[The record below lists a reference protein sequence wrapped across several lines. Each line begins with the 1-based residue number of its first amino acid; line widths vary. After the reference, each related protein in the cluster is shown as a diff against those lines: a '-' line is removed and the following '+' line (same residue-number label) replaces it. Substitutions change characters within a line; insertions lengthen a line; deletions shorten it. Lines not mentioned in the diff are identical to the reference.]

1 MPNRI
6 FERRRRKKEGKFI
19 TTRYTKPLEIKEQLK
34 ASTPDES
41 IHGSEV
47 PQISGIPTLNPQG
60 ETVGYTTATGVQKDL
75 GTTSKEGTDAEYDTK
90 YKRQYQADTREVH
103 SKKRDKALSK
113 ATGTDVYDVR
123 IRKKLEHR
131 TKGPEGQPET
141 YTFTKYKKK
150 GGENIEKSSKTKVVT
165 ARNEERLAR
174 KAARFS
180 NPKNV
185 SQGER
190 GMVYGGD
197 KNILGRDKT
206 RKDTFV
212 EHVRDLE
219 GGTGNPRKYK
229 QTKRK

>member
-6 FERRRRKKEGKFI
+6 FDRRKHKKEGKFI
-19 TTRYTKPLEIKEQLK
+19 TTRYTKPLEIKEQLE

-47 PQISGIPTLNPQG
+47 PQISGIPQINPQG

-75 GTTSKEGTDAEYDTK
+75 GTTSKEGTDAKYDTK

-123 IRKKLEHR
+123 IKKKLEHR
-131 TKGPEGQPET
+131 TKGPQGQPET
-141 YTFTKYKKK
+141 YTFTKYKKR
-150 GGENIEKSSKTKVVT
+150 GGENIEKSSKEKVVT
-165 ARNEERLAR
+165 AKNKDRLAK
-174 KAARFS
+174 KATRFS
-180 NPKNV
+180 NPKRV

-197 KNILGRDKT
+197 KSILERDKS
-206 RKDTFV
+206 RKNTFV

-219 GGTGNPRKYK
+219 GGTGNSRKYK
-229 QTKRK
+229 QARRK